1 MSESERAEK
10 AGELP
15 IRLALRPVP
24 AIFSAILGSEM
35 TEPETSSPQQGRPS
49 VAAVAT
55 TLALIAFAVVLIT
68 GAYRQVST
76 SYWTKALAQGPAK
89 PESGPLLVREGDRI
103 IVPEGSPLRAKLTVE
118 AVAEQQVQR
127 TLVLPAVV
135 EADPSRL
142 VKVLPPLAGRITQL
156 QVQLG
161 ERVKEGQALAVLDS
175 PDLGTAYADHER
187 ATVLLEL
194 ARKNRDR
201 ARELSKIG
209 GAAVRELQQAETDY
223 VTADVEHHR
232 ADARLKQIGVN
243 PETSDPM
250 RTVTITAPIAGSV
263 IELDVGAGAFW
274 NDPNASLLTIADLS
288 SVWVTA
294 NVPEKDTAL
303 VAKGQLVEVVFGAYP
318 NEVFKGEVL
327 FVSDVLDPDTR
338 RTKVRIAFPNPGIRL
353 KPNMFANVSFLTPV
367 QMVATVPA
375 TALVMKN
382 DGDRVFVEVAPWT
395 FVPRSVETSY
405 QQGNSAV
412 IKSGLVAGER
422 AVVKGG
428 VLLND

>member
-1 MSESERAEK
+1 MS
-10 AGELP
+10 
-15 IRLALRPVP
+15 
-24 AIFSAILGSEM
+24 
-35 TEPETSSPQQGRPS
+35 EPETSSPQPERPS
-49 VAAVAT
+49 FASIATMLGFVA
-55 TLALIAFAVVLIT
+55 LAVVLIT
-68 GAYRQVST
+68 GAYRQIGP

-288 SVWVTA
+288 AVWVTA

-303 VAKGQLVEVVFGAYP
+303 VAKGQPVEVVFGAYP
-318 NEVFKGEVL
+318 NETFKGEIL

-353 KPNMFANVSFLTPV
+353 KPNMFANVSFLASP

-382 DGDRVFVEVAPWT
+382 DGDRVFVEVEPWT
-395 FVPRSVETSY
+395 FVPRPVETSY

>member
-1 MSESERAEK
+1 MSEPGLPPSSEQHS
-10 AGELP
+10 
-15 IRLALRPVP
+15 RLGFR
-24 AIFSAILGSEM
+24 
-35 TEPETSSPQQGRPS
+35 S
-49 VAAVAT
+49 V
-55 TLALIAFAVVLIT
+55 LVVLSLLGLAGVLLT
-68 GAYRQVST
+68 GAYRQIVA

-89 PESGPLLVREGDRI
+89 PDSGPLLVREGDRI

-118 AVAEQQVQR
+118 AVAEQEIRR
-127 TLVLPAVV
+127 TLALPAVV

-156 QVQLG
+156 KVQLG
-161 ERVKEGQALAVLDS
+161 ERVKEGQPLAVLDS

-201 ARELSKIG
+201 ARDLSKIG

-243 PETSDPM
+243 PETSEPM
-250 RTVTITAPIAGSV
+250 RTVTIAAPIAGSV

-303 VAKGQLVEVVFGAYP
+303 VAKGQSVEVVFAAYP
-318 NEVFKGEVL
+318 NEAFKGEVL
-327 FVSDVLDPDTR
+327 FVSDVLDSDTR
-338 RTKVRIAFPNPGIRL
+338 RTKVRIGFPNPGIRL
-353 KPNMFANVSFLTPV
+353 KPNMFANVSFLAPA
-367 QMVATVPA
+367 QLVATVPA

-382 DGDRVFVEVAPWT
+382 DGDRVFVEVEPWT
-395 FVPRSVETSY
+395 FVPRPVEVNY

-412 IKSGLVAGER
+412 LKSGLAAGER

>member
-1 MSESERAEK
+1 MS
-10 AGELP
+10 
-15 IRLALRPVP
+15 
-24 AIFSAILGSEM
+24 
-35 TEPETSSPQQGRPS
+35 EPETPSPQQERPS
-49 VAAVAT
+49 FAT
-55 TLALIAFAVVLIT
+55 ILTMLGFIGLAVVLIT
-68 GAYRQVST
+68 GAYRHIGT
-76 SYWTKALAQGPAK
+76 SYWSKALAQGPAK
-89 PESGPLLVREGDRI
+89 PDSGPLLVREGDRI

-118 AVAEQQVQR
+118 TVTEQQVQR

-156 QVQLG
+156 KVQLG
-161 ERVKEGQALAVLDS
+161 ERVKEGQGLAVLDS

-201 ARELSKIG
+201 ARDLAKIG
-209 GAAVRELQQAETDY
+209 GTAVRELQQAETDY

-250 RTVTITAPIAGSV
+250 RTLTIAAPIAGSV

-274 NDPNASLLTIADLS
+274 NDPNATLLTIADLS

-303 VAKGQLVEVVFGAYP
+303 VTKGQPVEVVFAAYP
-318 NEVFKGEVL
+318 GEVSKGEVL
-327 FVSDVLDPDTR
+327 FVSDVLDPDSR
-338 RTKVRIAFPNPGIRL
+338 RTKVRIAFPNPEIRL
-353 KPNMFANVSFLTPV
+353 KPNMFANVTFLAPA
-367 QMVATVPA
+367 QMVATVPTA
-375 TALVMKN
+375 ALVMKN
-382 DGDRVFVEVAPWT
+382 DADRVFVEVAPWT
-395 FVPRSVETSY
+395 FVPRPVEINY
-405 QQGNSAV
+405 QQGNSTV
-412 IKSGLVAGER
+412 IKSGLAAGER
-422 AVVKGG
+422 AVVRGG

>member
-1 MSESERAEK
+1 
-10 AGELP
+10 
-15 IRLALRPVP
+15 
-24 AIFSAILGSEM
+24 M
-35 TEPETSSPQQGRPS
+35 TEPESPNQLSRLDHSRLDHSSPDHSRLDHSRLGFGS
-49 VAAVAT
+49 IVAALGLVG
-55 TLALIAFAVVLIT
+55 LALVILT
-68 GAYRQVST
+68 GAYRQIGT
-76 SYWTKALAQGPAK
+76 SYWTKALAQGPAR
-89 PESGPLLVREGDRI
+89 PDSGPQLVREGDRI
-103 IVPEGSPLRAKLTVE
+103 IVPEGSPLRAKLTVA

-156 QVQLG
+156 KVQLG
-161 ERVKEGQALAVLDS
+161 ERVKEGQPLAVLDS

-187 ATVLLEL
+187 STVLLEL

-201 ARELSKIG
+201 ARDLSKIG
-209 GAAVRELQQAETDY
+209 GTAIRELQQAETDY

-243 PETSDPM
+243 PETSEPM
-250 RTVTITAPIAGSV
+250 RTLTIAAPIAGSV
-263 IELDVGAGAFW
+263 IALDVGAGAFW
-274 NDPNASLLTIADLS
+274 NDPNASLLTVADLS

-303 VAKGQLVEVVFGAYP
+303 VAKGQPVEVVFAAFPG
-318 NEVFKGEVL
+318 EVFKGEVL

-338 RTKVRIAFPNPGIRL
+338 RTKVRIAFPNPAIRL
-353 KPNMFANVSFLTPV
+353 KPNMFANVSFIASPQL
-367 QMVATVPA
+367 VATVPT

-395 FVPRSVETSY
+395 FVPRPVEINY

-412 IKSGLVAGER
+412 IKSGLTAGER

>member
-1 MSESERAEK
+1 MSEPGLPPSSEQHS
-10 AGELP
+10 
-15 IRLALRPVP
+15 RLGFR
-24 AIFSAILGSEM
+24 
-35 TEPETSSPQQGRPS
+35 S
-49 VAAVAT
+49 V
-55 TLALIAFAVVLIT
+55 LVVLSLLGLAGVLLT
-68 GAYRQVST
+68 GAYRQIVA

-89 PESGPLLVREGDRI
+89 PDSGPLLVREGDRI

-118 AVAEQQVQR
+118 AVAEQEIRR
-127 TLVLPAVV
+127 TLALPAVV

-156 QVQLG
+156 KVQLG
-161 ERVKEGQALAVLDS
+161 ERVKEGQPLAVLDS

-201 ARELSKIG
+201 ARNLAKIG
-209 GAAVRELQQAETDY
+209 GTAVKELQQAETDY

-250 RTVTITAPIAGSV
+250 RTLTITAPIAGSV

-274 NDPNASLLTIADLS
+274 NDPNATLLTVADLS

-303 VAKGQLVEVVFGAYP
+303 VAKGQQVEVVFAAFP

-327 FVSDVLDPDTR
+327 FVSDVLDPDSR
-338 RTKVRIAFPNPGIRL
+338 RTKVRIAFPNPEIRL
-353 KPNMFANVSFLTPV
+353 KPNMFANVTFLAAA
-367 QMVATVPA
+367 QMVATVPTA
-375 TALVMKN
+375 ALVMKN
-382 DGDRVFVEVAPWT
+382 DADRVFVEVAPWT
-395 FVPRSVETSY
+395 FVPRQVEINY
-405 QQGNSAV
+405 QQGNSTV
-412 IKSGLVAGER
+412 IKSGLAAGER

>member
-1 MSESERAEK
+1 MS
-10 AGELP
+10 
-15 IRLALRPVP
+15 
-24 AIFSAILGSEM
+24 
-35 TEPETSSPQQGRPS
+35 EPETPPSLQQGRPGFAS
-49 VAAVAT
+49 VLM
-55 TLALIAFAVVLIT
+55 TLGFLGLAVVLIT
-68 GAYRQVST
+68 GAYRQIGP
-76 SYWTKALAQGPAK
+76 SYWNKALAQGPAR
-89 PESGPLLVREGDRI
+89 PDSGPPLVREGDRI

-156 QVQLG
+156 KVQLG

-201 ARELSKIG
+201 ARGLAKIG
-209 GAAVRELQQAETDY
+209 GTAVRELQQAETDY

-250 RTVTITAPIAGSV
+250 RTLTITAPIAGSV

-274 NDPNASLLTIADLS
+274 NDPNATLLTIADLS

-303 VAKGQLVEVVFGAYP
+303 VTKGQQVEVTFAAFPG
-318 NEVFKGEVL
+318 EVFKGEVL
-327 FVSDVLDPDTR
+327 FVSDVLDPDSR
-338 RTKVRIAFPNPGIRL
+338 RTKVRIAFPNPEIRL
-353 KPNMFANVSFLTPV
+353 KPNMFANVTFLAAAQT
-367 QMVATVPA
+367 VATVPTA
-375 TALVMKN
+375 ALVMKN
-382 DGDRVFVEVAPWT
+382 DADRVFVEVAPWT
-395 FVPRSVETSY
+395 FVPRQVEINY
-405 QQGNSAV
+405 QQGSSTV
-412 IKSGLVAGER
+412 IKSGLAAGER
-422 AVVKGG
+422 TVVKGG

>member
-1 MSESERAEK
+1 MS
-10 AGELP
+10 
-15 IRLALRPVP
+15 
-24 AIFSAILGSEM
+24 
-35 TEPETSSPQQGRPS
+35 EPETSSPQQGRPS
-49 VAAVAT
+49 AASV
-55 TLALIAFAVVLIT
+55 LIALGLLGLAVVLIT
-68 GAYRQVST
+68 GAYRQVVT
-76 SYWTKALAQGPAK
+76 SYWSKALAQGPAK
-89 PESGPLLVREGDRI
+89 PDSGPLLVREGDRV

-118 AVAEQQVQR
+118 AVAEQQIQR

-156 QVQLG
+156 KVQLG
-161 ERVKEGQALAVLDS
+161 ERVKEGQPLAVLDS

-250 RTVTITAPIAGSV
+250 RTLTIAAPIAGSV

-303 VAKGQLVEVVFGAYP
+303 VAKGQPVEVVFAAFS
-318 NEVFKGEVL
+318 NEAFKGEVL
-327 FVSDVLDPDTR
+327 FISDVLDPDSR
-338 RTKVRIAFPNPGIRL
+338 RTKVRIVFPNPGIRL
-353 KPNMFANVSFLTPV
+353 KPNMFANVSFLAAP

-395 FVPRSVETSY
+395 FVPRPVEVNY

-412 IKSGLVAGER
+412 IKNGLAAGER

>member
-1 MSESERAEK
+1 MSE
-10 AGELP
+10 L
-15 IRLALRPVP
+15 
-24 AIFSAILGSEM
+24 
-35 TEPETSSPQQGRPS
+35 ETQRNSQGRPS
-49 VAAVAT
+49 AASVLIT
-55 TLALIAFAVVLIT
+55 LGLLALAVVLIT
-68 GAYRQVST
+68 GAYRQVGT
-76 SYWTKALAQGPAK
+76 SYWSKALAQGPAK
-89 PESGPLLVREGDRI
+89 PDSGPLLVREGDRV

-118 AVAEQQVQR
+118 AVAEQQIQR

-156 QVQLG
+156 KVQLG
-161 ERVKEGQALAVLDS
+161 ERVKEGQPLAVLDS

-250 RTVTITAPIAGSV
+250 RTLTIAAPIAGSV

-274 NDPNASLLTIADLS
+274 NDPNASLLTIANLS

-303 VAKGQLVEVVFGAYP
+303 VAKGQPVEVVFAAFS
-318 NEVFKGEVL
+318 NEAFKGEVL

-338 RTKVRIAFPNPGIRL
+338 RTKVRIVFPNPEIRL
-353 KPNMFANVSFLTPV
+353 KPNMFANVSFLEAP

-382 DGDRVFVEVAPWT
+382 DGDRIFVEVAPWT
-395 FVPRSVETSY
+395 FVPRPVEINY

>member
-1 MSESERAEK
+1 MS
-10 AGELP
+10 
-15 IRLALRPVP
+15 
-24 AIFSAILGSEM
+24 
-35 TEPETSSPQQGRPS
+35 EPETPPSPQPGRPGLAS
-49 VAAVAT
+49 ILT
-55 TLALIAFAVVLIT
+55 TLGLLALAAVLIT
-68 GAYRQVST
+68 GAYRQIGT
-76 SYWTKALAQGPAK
+76 AYWTKALAQGPAK

-103 IVPEGSPLRAKLTVE
+103 TVPEGSPLRAKLTVE
-118 AVAEQQVQR
+118 PVAEQQVQR

-156 QVQLG
+156 KVQLG

-187 ATVLLEL
+187 ATVILDL

-201 ARELSKIG
+201 LRDLSKIG
-209 GAAVRELQQAETDY
+209 GAAVKELQQAETDY

-232 ADARLKQIGVN
+232 SDARLKQIGVN

-263 IELDVGAGAFW
+263 IELAVGVGAFW
-274 NDPNASLLTIADLS
+274 NDPSASLLTVADLS
-288 SVWVTA
+288 SIWVTA

-303 VAKGQLVEVVFGAYP
+303 VAKGQPVEIIFAAYP

-353 KPNMFANVSFLTPV
+353 KPNMFANVSFLASP
-367 QMVATVPA
+367 QMVATVP
-375 TALVMKN
+375 TSALVMKN

-395 FVPRSVETSY
+395 FVPRPVEINY

-412 IKSGLVAGER
+412 IKSGLAAGER
-422 AVVKGG
+422 AVVRGG